1 MTSLDGNTIVAQG
14 AANGSQPLLHEHG
27 AETQAFGTMR
37 RLPLALALVARAQ
50 SVQLLNQLL
59 ADSQILYALYKKHH
73 WLVRGPTFH
82 ALHLLLDAHAAAQLE
97 LIDTLAERVQ
107 TLGGVAIA
115 DPRHVAEVTQIDR
128 PPNGVEPVP
137 SMLARLLE
145 GHETIITEIRE
156 AIEKT
161 AQNGDLGTND
171 LLAGELLRTHE
182 QQVWFL
188 AEHLVDAELVR
199 SLEHPAPPIS

>member
-27 AETQAFGTMR
+27 AEIQAFGTMR

-59 ADSQILYALYKKHH
+59 ADSQILYAFYKKYH

-115 DPRHVAEVTQIDR
+115 DPRHVAEVTQIGR

-145 GHETIITEIRE
+145 GHETIITEIRA

-171 LLAGELLRTHE
+171 LLAGKLLRTHE